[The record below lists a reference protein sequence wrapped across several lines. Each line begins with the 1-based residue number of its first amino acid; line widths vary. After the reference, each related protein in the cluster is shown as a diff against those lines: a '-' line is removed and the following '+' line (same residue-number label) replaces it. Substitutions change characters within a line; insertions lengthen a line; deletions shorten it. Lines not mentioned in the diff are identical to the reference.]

1 MNPISKGQ
9 PKTYGRHTFIWSG
22 EAGDQEGYFI
32 KSEIILATDVW
43 TAEAY
48 VCVWCQCIGLGAL
61 DTLVCS
67 LPDTKS
73 V

>member
-32 KSEIILATDVW
+32 KSEIILVTDV
-43 TAEAY
+43 
-48 VCVWCQCIGLGAL
+48 
-61 DTLVCS
+61 
-67 LPDTKS
+67 
-73 V
+73 